1 MGYSMKMGSKENYSP
16 TAFKTKDL
24 AMLMHNP
31 GHKDKTITNV
41 SYSVNKQKLP
51 AKANEY
57 PGYGG
62 TKTTRTMTTT
72 SSTSGSP
79 SKGSDEFNFT
89 FAQARKKGLETFPF
103 KGKIYTTELAKPKK
117 SVKTITF
124 TGETG
129 GLKKL
134 NLQGPSA
141 NTLLDPIKPPTIP
154 TTNKIIPPKNKIKK
168 KKKRKKLNLRL
179 RLGEIQLPRIQLPSL
194 RLGLGGGCKGYG
206 CPNRRAQILKIIRR
220 KRGRR

>member
-1 MGYSMKMGSKENYSP
+1 
-16 TAFKTKDL
+16 
-24 AMLMHNP
+24 MHNP

-89 FAQARKKGLETFPF
+89 FAQASKKGL
-103 KGKIYTTELAKPKK
+103 
-117 SVKTITF
+117 KT
-124 TGETG
+124 
-129 GLKKL
+129 LV
-134 NLQGPSA
+134 S
-141 NTLLDPIKPPTIP
+141 DRIKCLYDFFFFSQ
-154 TTNKIIPPKNKIKK
+154 K
-168 KKKRKKLNLRL
+168 
-179 RLGEIQLPRIQLPSL
+179 QS
-194 RLGLGGGCKGYG
+194 
-206 CPNRRAQILKIIRR
+206 RR
-220 KRGRR
+220 KF

>member
-1 MGYSMKMGSKENYSP
+1 MKMGSKQNNSP
-16 TAFKTKDL
+16 SAFSMKSS
-24 AMLMHNP
+24 AMLMHVK
-31 GHKDKTITNV
+31 GHEDKTITNV

-62 TKTTRTMTTT
+62 IKTTRTMTTT

-79 SKGSDEFNFT
+79 SKGSNEFNFE
-89 FAQARKKGLETFPF
+89 FAQARKRGDKIFTF
-103 KGKIYTTELAKPKK
+103 KGKKYTTELGKPKK
-117 SVKTITF
+117 SVKTTTF

-141 NTLLDPIKPPTIP
+141 NVDISPVKPITPPSKKIIRPPKPP
-154 TTNKIIPPKNKIKK
+154 KK
-168 KKKRKKLNLRL
+168 KKKFKNTDVGKFVRSI
-179 RLGEIQLPRIQLPSL
+179 GDIQLPRLPKITLPKISL
-194 RLGLGGGCKGYG
+194 NPCARGECY
-206 CPNRRAQILKIIRR
+206 
-220 KRGRR
+220 KRWGKKKR

>member
-1 MGYSMKMGSKENYSP
+1 MKMGSKQNNSP
-16 TAFKTKDL
+16 SAFSMKSS
-24 AMLMHNP
+24 AMLMHIK

-79 SKGSDEFNFT
+79 SKGSNEFNFE
-89 FAQARKKGLETFPF
+89 FAQARKRGDKIFTF
-103 KGKIYTTELAKPKK
+103 KGKKYTTELAKPKK
-117 SVKTITF
+117 SVKTTTF

-141 NTLLDPIKPPTIP
+141 NILLDPIKPPTIP
-154 TTNKIIPPKNKIKK
+154 TTNKIIPPQTTPKK
-168 KKKRKKLNLRL
+168 KKKRKKLKIKLPQINLPQIRLRPPNLRL
-179 RLGEIQLPRIQLPSL
+179 RLG
-194 RLGLGGGCKGYG
+194 GGC
-206 CPNRRAQILKIIRR
+206 RAGNCR
-220 KRGRR
+220 KSWGKKKR